1 MKCPRCGTEVP
12 DGTKFCTQCGAPLGM
27 LAAPAGRGMPAAPV
41 GQGAPINQGAP
52 IGQGAPSV
60 SPDLAARPAPA
71 AQVPAERRPSS
82 AAHVARTVVITVV
95 VCLALVGGGTA
106 GYVAWQNARQQEA
119 YEAAHGTHAVT
130 LELTAPHFD
139 TSTGSKLPVH
149 VTGTNADGSV
159 DEVQFVDDSG
169 HGLSLARGSYELS
182 FPASPISADGEL
194 FEVPSGT
201 ASLDIGEDVAPGAE
215 VKVSTTSALEMNPV
229 KDPSSVSNDQI
240 AQALDYASRDGAC
253 PDGVSAQT
261 LADAATRHRDDAVAE
276 KRQAAAHKT
285 TRYDAA
291 FAYFGMPDSWQGKVN
306 VQATSNTSGM
316 FHIDVYLGRGT
327 GTFVWRIDGQKN
339 ADGSTS
345 ASNMTWDAPSG
356 GAAAEAV
363 WNTRHGATAQVSADE
378 AETWLDLTCG
388 SALTAEQVGK
398 MGSAGE
404 AKAAGDKAAQQFLSS
419 VLAPSVEGHPAQ

>member
-1 MKCPRCGTEVP
+1 MGLKCQRCGTEVP
-12 DGTKFCTQCGAPLGM
+12 VGTKYCTQCGAPLGT
-27 LAAPAGRGMPAAPV
+27 PAPV
-41 GQGAPINQGAP
+41 GDGAQP
-52 IGQGAPSV
+52 
-60 SPDLAARPAPA
+60 AAYQAPAPA
-71 AQVPAERRPSS
+71 PADHRTAPASAGPGTVPTSVSRRPVARRPSS

-106 GYVAWQNARQQEA
+106 CYVVWQNALQQGA
-119 YEAAHGTHAVT
+119 YEATHGSHAVT

-149 VTGTNADGSV
+149 VTGTNADGPV
-159 DEVQFVDDSG
+159 DEVQFVDDDG
-169 HGLSLARGSYELS
+169 RGLFLARGSYELS
-182 FPASPISADGEL
+182 FPASPISAAGEL
-194 FEVPSGT
+194 FGVPSGT
-201 ASLDIGEDVAPGAE
+201 ASLDIDESVAPGAE
-215 VKVSTTSALEMNPV
+215 VKVSTTSALEINPV
-229 KDPSSVSNDQI
+229 KDPSSVSDDQI
-240 AQALDYASRDGAC
+240 AQALGYASRDGAC
-253 PDGVSAQT
+253 PDGVSAQALT
-261 LADAATRHRDDAVAE
+261 DAATRRRDDAVVE

-345 ASNMTWDAPSG
+345 ASSMTWDAPSG

-363 WNTRHGATAQVSADE
+363 WNTRHGATAQVSPSE
-378 AETWLDLTCG
+378 AETWLDLTSG
-388 SALTAEQVGK
+388 SALSADQVAE
-398 MGSAGE
+398 MGSASE
-404 AKAAGDKAAQQFLSS
+404 ARAAGEKAAQEFLSS
-419 VLAPSVEGHPAQ
+419 VLAPSVEGHPAA